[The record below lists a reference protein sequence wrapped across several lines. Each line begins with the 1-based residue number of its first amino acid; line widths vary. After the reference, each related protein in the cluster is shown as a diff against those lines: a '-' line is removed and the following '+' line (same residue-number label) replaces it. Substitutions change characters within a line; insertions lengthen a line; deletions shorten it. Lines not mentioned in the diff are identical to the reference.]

1 LYRAAIIFF
10 FLICSCVTSFGQ
22 YEPKKNIELFEETI
36 SSALEKYYYYPD
48 VNRNN
53 AFIFIVNPSEQ
64 GGKNGYADDETRFL
78 KGIIK
83 KTAANNKLKFSFAD
97 NPSILS
103 NDSAYNLIIFQIVNL
118 ETKYTG
124 FKKNRFLGDKT
135 FIRNIITNIT
145 VELKTSDG
153 KVNTKDN
160 IKNTSQDEVEYDNY
174 LQLESAGYDF
184 TIGTPPQV
192 STFERIIFPV
202 LLICVT
208 AAATVIFFTIRSK

>member
-1 LYRAAIIFF
+1 LYRAAIIFS
-10 FLICSCVTSFGQ
+10 LMICSCVITSGQ
-22 YEPKKNIELFEETI
+22 TEPKKNIEIFEETI
-36 SSALEKYYYYPD
+36 SSALEKYYYYPG

-53 AFIFIVNPSEQ
+53 VFIFVVSPIEE
-64 GGKNGYADDETRFL
+64 GGKNESADEDSRFL

-83 KTAANNKLKFSFAD
+83 KTASNNKLKFSFAD
-97 NPSILS
+97 DPSIVN
-103 NDSAYNLIIFQIVNL
+103 NDSAYNLLILQIVNL

-135 FIRNIITNIT
+135 LIRNIITNIT

-153 KVNTKDN
+153 NVNLKDI
-160 IKNTSQDEVEYDNY
+160 IKNTSQDEVDYDNY
-174 LQLESAGYDF
+174 QQLESAGYDF
-184 TIGTPPQV
+184 TMGTPPQV
-192 STFERIIFPV
+192 SAFERIIFPA

>member
-1 LYRAAIIFF
+1 MYRAGIISI
-10 FLICSCVTSFGQ
+10 LMICSCVTSFGQ
-22 YEPKKNIELFEETI
+22 TEPKKNIEIFEETI

-53 AFIFIVNPSEQ
+53 VFIFIVNPLEE
-64 GGKNGYADDETRFL
+64 GGKNASSDEETRFVR
-78 KGIIK
+78 GIIK
-83 KTAANNKLKFSFAD
+83 KTASNNKLKFSFAD
-97 NPSILS
+97 DPSVID
-103 NDSAYNLIIFQIVNL
+103 NDSAYNLLILQIVNL

-124 FKKNRFLGDKT
+124 FKKNRFLGTKT
-135 FIRNIITNIT
+135 LIRNIITNIT

-153 KVNTKDN
+153 KVNLKDH
-160 IKNTSQDEVEYDNY
+160 IKNTSQDEVDYDNY
-174 LQLESAGYDF
+174 RQLESAGYDF
-184 TIGTPPQV
+184 TMGTPPQI